1 MPADGEALTFK
12 DQLRHLI
19 ATVCPLGRP
28 YTLPEIVAGSQA
40 LGGGLK
46 YDNLKL
52 LYDGQ
57 RLNPSIGVVNDI
69 CRFYNVKVDDYFSWR
84 PAQHESDAY
93 ASQLGLAQVM
103 ADAGVVGIAFRA
115 RGLSPENITFLK
127 NSANHLRKL
136 QGLEPVVD
144 ADEPEA
150 PEAPGQA

>member
-12 DQLRHLI
+12 DQFRHLV

-28 YTLPEIVAGSQA
+28 YTLTEIVAGSQA
-40 LGGGLK
+40 MGGSLK

-69 CRFYNVKVDDYFSWR
+69 CRFYDVKVDDYFSGR
-84 PAQHESDAY
+84 PQHEADAY

-115 RGLSPENITFLK
+115 RGLSPENIAFLQ
-127 NSANHLRKL
+127 NAADHLRTL
-136 QGLEPVVD
+136 QGLKPVVD
-144 ADEPEA
+144 ADEPET